1 VESPDIP
8 GRFIE
13 HRRLYEYCGDVPP
26 DELERPTALNTETS
40 RRAEFSADQKVS
52 RLTGAIHFPADP
64 QVCKDGSRS
73 DP

>member
-40 RRAEFSADQKVS
+40 RRAEFSDQKVS
-52 RLTGAIHFPADP
+52 RLTGGDSLP
-64 QVCKDGSRS
+64 GRS
-73 DP
+73 TGLQASL